1 MIDKA
6 VEIIKNSDRVTGFT
20 GAGISVESGI
30 PPFRGENG
38 LWNRYDPIFLN
49 IGYFKT
55 HQLESWRLTKEIFF
69 DFFGKARPNRGHTG
83 LAKMEEDGYLDAI
96 ITQNID
102 NLHQEGDSKEV
113 YEIHGNSRELICV
126 DCGNKVSLTEE
137 HLNNLPPKCK
147 KCGGLLRPDFVFFSE
162 PLYEPDATK
171 SFIEAEISDVF
182 LVIGTTG
189 EIMPASQIPI
199 IAKNNGATIIE
210 INVKKSN
217 YTDEIT
223 DIFLNGKATKLI
235 DELVKALQ
243 A

>member
-38 LWNRYDPIFLN
+38 LWSKYDPIFLD
-49 IGYFKT
+49 IGYFKN
-55 HQLESWRLTKEIFF
+55 HPLESWKLTKKIFF
-69 DFFGKARPNRGHTG
+69 DFFGEAKPNRGHTG
-83 LAKMEEDGYLDAI
+83 LAEMEENAYLDAI

-102 NLHQEGDSKEV
+102 NLHQEGGSKKV
-113 YEIHGNSRELICV
+113 YEVHGNSRELICIN
-126 DCGNKVSLTEE
+126 CGAKVQVTEE
-137 HLNNLPPKCK
+137 YLNNLPPKCK
-147 KCGGLLRPDFVFFSE
+147 KCGGLLKPDFVFFSE
-162 PLYEPDATK
+162 PLYEPDTTK

-199 IAKNNGATIIE
+199 MAKNNGATIIE

-217 YTDEIT
+217 YTDYIT
-223 DIFLNGKATKLI
+223 DIFLNGKATKVI

>member
-6 VEIIKNSDRVTGFT
+6 VEILKNSDRVTGFT

-38 LWNRYDPIFLN
+38 LWSKYDPIFLD
-49 IGYFKT
+49 IGYFKN
-55 HQLESWRLTKEIFF
+55 HPLESWKLTKKIFF
-69 DFFGKARPNRGHTG
+69 DFFGEAKPNRGHTG
-83 LAKMEEDGYLDAI
+83 LAEMEKNAYLDAI

-102 NLHQEGDSKEV
+102 NLHQEGGSKKV
-113 YEIHGNSRELICV
+113 YEVHGNSRELICIN
-126 DCGNKVSLTEE
+126 CGAKVQVTEE
-137 HLNNLPPKCK
+137 YLNNLPPKCK
-147 KCGGLLRPDFVFFSE
+147 KCGGLLKPDFVFFSE
-162 PLYEPDATK
+162 PLYEPDTTK

-199 IAKNNGATIIE
+199 MAKNNGATIIE

-217 YTDEIT
+217 YTDYIT
-223 DIFLNGKATKLI
+223 DIFLNGNATEVI

-243 A
+243 V

>member
-1 MIDKA
+1 VIDKA

-55 HQLESWRLTKEIFF
+55 YPLESWRLTKEIFF

-102 NLHQEGDSKEV
+102 NLHQEGGSKEV

-171 SFIEAEISDVF
+171 SFIEAEISDAF

>member
-6 VEIIKNSDRVTGFT
+6 VEIIKNSDRVTGST

-38 LWNRYDPIFLN
+38 LWSKYDPIFLD
-49 IGYFKT
+49 IGYFKN
-55 HQLESWRLTKEIFF
+55 HPLESWRLTKKIFF
-69 DFFGKARPNRGHTG
+69 DFFGKAKPNRGHTG
-83 LAKMEEDGYLDAI
+83 LAEMEENAYLDAI

-102 NLHQEGDSKEV
+102 NLHQEGGSKKV
-113 YEIHGNSRELICV
+113 YEVHGNSRELICIN
-126 DCGNKVSLTEE
+126 CGTKFLVTEGY
-137 HLNNLPPKCK
+137 LNNLPPICK
-147 KCGGLLRPDFVFFSE
+147 KCGGLLKPDFVFFSE
-162 PLYEPDATK
+162 PLYEPDTTK

-217 YTDEIT
+217 YTDDIT
-223 DIFLNGKATKLI
+223 DIFLNGKATKVI

>member
-55 HQLESWRLTKEIFF
+55 YPLESWRLTKEIFF

-102 NLHQEGDSKEV
+102 NLHQEGGSKEV

-171 SFIEAEISDVF
+171 SFIEAEISDAF

>member
-38 LWNRYDPIFLN
+38 LWSKYDPIFLD
-49 IGYFKT
+49 IGYFKN
-55 HQLESWRLTKEIFF
+55 HPLESWKLTKKIFF
-69 DFFGKARPNRGHTG
+69 DFFGEAKPNRGHTG
-83 LAKMEEDGYLDAI
+83 LAEMEENAYLDAI

-102 NLHQEGDSKEV
+102 NLHQESGSKKV
-113 YEIHGNSRELICV
+113 YEVHGNSRELICIN
-126 DCGNKVSLTEE
+126 CGSKVQVTEE
-137 HLNNLPPKCK
+137 YLNNLPPKCK
-147 KCGGLLRPDFVFFSE
+147 KCGGLLKPDFVFFSE
-162 PLYEPDATK
+162 PLYEPDTTK

-189 EIMPASQIPI
+189 EIMPASKIPI

-217 YTDEIT
+217 YTDYIT
-223 DIFLNGKATKLI
+223 DIFLNGKATEVI

>member
-38 LWNRYDPIFLN
+38 LWSKYDPIFLD
-49 IGYFKT
+49 IGYFKN
-55 HQLESWRLTKEIFF
+55 HPLESWKLTKKIFF
-69 DFFGKARPNRGHTG
+69 DFFGEAKPNRGHTG
-83 LAKMEEDGYLDAI
+83 LAEMEENAYLDAI

-102 NLHQEGDSKEV
+102 NLHQEGGSKKV
-113 YEIHGNSRELICV
+113 YEVHGNSRELICIN
-126 DCGNKVSLTEE
+126 CGAKVQVTEE
-137 HLNNLPPKCK
+137 YLNNLPPKCK
-147 KCGGLLRPDFVFFSE
+147 KCGGLLKPDFVFFSE
-162 PLYEPDATK
+162 PLYEPDTTK

-199 IAKNNGATIIE
+199 MAKNNGATIIE

-217 YTDEIT
+217 YTDYIT
-223 DIFLNGKATKLI
+223 DIFLNGKATEVI

>member
-38 LWNRYDPIFLN
+38 LWNKYDPIFLN

-55 HQLESWRLTKEIFF
+55 YPLESWRLTKEIFF

-223 DIFLNGKATKLI
+223 DIFLNGKATKVI

>member
-1 MIDKA
+1 VIDKA

-55 HQLESWRLTKEIFF
+55 YPLESWRLTKEIFF

-102 NLHQEGDSKEV
+102 NLHQEGGSKEV

-171 SFIEAEISDVF
+171 SFIEAEISDAF

-223 DIFLNGKATKLI
+223 DIFLNGKATKVI

>member
-38 LWNRYDPIFLN
+38 LWNKYDPIFLN

-55 HQLESWRLTKEIFF
+55 YPLESWRLTKEIFF

>member
-38 LWNRYDPIFLN
+38 LWNKYDPIFLN

-223 DIFLNGKATKLI
+223 DIFLNGKATKVI

>member
-38 LWNRYDPIFLN
+38 LWSKYDPIFLD
-49 IGYFKT
+49 IGYFKN
-55 HQLESWRLTKEIFF
+55 HPLESWKLTKKIFF
-69 DFFGKARPNRGHTG
+69 DFFGEAKPNRGHTG
-83 LAKMEEDGYLDAI
+83 LAEMEENAYLDAI

-102 NLHQEGDSKEV
+102 NLHQEGGSKKV
-113 YEIHGNSRELICV
+113 YEVHGNSRELICIN
-126 DCGNKVSLTEE
+126 CGAKVQVTEE
-137 HLNNLPPKCK
+137 YLNNLPPKCK
-147 KCGGLLRPDFVFFSE
+147 KCGGLLKPDFVFFSE
-162 PLYEPDATK
+162 PLYEPDTTK

-199 IAKNNGATIIE
+199 MAKNNGATIIE

-217 YTDEIT
+217 YTDYIT
-223 DIFLNGKATKLI
+223 DIFLNGNATEVI

-243 A
+243 V

>member
-1 MIDKA
+1 VIDKA

-38 LWNRYDPIFLN
+38 LWSKYDPIFLN
-49 IGYFKT
+49 IGYFEA
-55 HQLESWRLTKEIFF
+55 HPLESWRLTKKIFF
-69 DFFGKARPNRGHTG
+69 DFFGKAKPNRGHTG
-83 LAKMEEDGYLDAI
+83 LAEMEENAYLDAI

-102 NLHQEGDSKEV
+102 NLHQEGGSKKV
-113 YEIHGNSRELICV
+113 YEVHGNSRELICIN
-126 DCGNKVSLTEE
+126 CGDKVQVTEE
-137 HLNNLPPKCK
+137 YLNNLPPKCK
-147 KCGGLLRPDFVFFSE
+147 KCGGLLKPDFVFFSE
-162 PLYEPDATK
+162 PLYEPDTTK

-199 IAKNNGATIIE
+199 MAKNNGATIIE

-217 YTDEIT
+217 YTDYIT
-223 DIFLNGKATKLI
+223 DIFLNGKATKVI

>member
-38 LWNRYDPIFLN
+38 LWSKYDPIFLD
-49 IGYFKT
+49 IGYFKN
-55 HQLESWRLTKEIFF
+55 HPLESWKLTKKIFF
-69 DFFGKARPNRGHTG
+69 DFFGEAKPNRGHTG
-83 LAKMEEDGYLDAI
+83 LAEMEENAYLDAI

-102 NLHQEGDSKEV
+102 NLHQEGGSKKV
-113 YEIHGNSRELICV
+113 YEVHGNSRELICIN
-126 DCGNKVSLTEE
+126 CGAKVQVTEE
-137 HLNNLPPKCK
+137 YLNNLPPKCK
-147 KCGGLLRPDFVFFSE
+147 KCGGLLKPDFVFFSE
-162 PLYEPDATK
+162 PLYEPDTTK

-199 IAKNNGATIIE
+199 MAKNNGATIIE

-217 YTDEIT
+217 YTEYIT
-223 DIFLNGKATKLI
+223 DIFLNGKATEVI

>member
-38 LWNRYDPIFLN
+38 LWNKYDPIFLN

-55 HQLESWRLTKEIFF
+55 YPLESWRLTKEIFF

-102 NLHQEGDSKEV
+102 NLHQEGGSKEV

-171 SFIEAEISDVF
+171 SFIEAEISDAF

>member
-55 HQLESWRLTKEIFF
+55 YPLESWRLTKEIFF

-102 NLHQEGDSKEV
+102 NLHQEGGSKEV

-171 SFIEAEISDVF
+171 SFIEAEISDAF

-223 DIFLNGKATKLI
+223 DIFLNGKATKVI

>member
-38 LWNRYDPIFLN
+38 LWNKYDPIFLN

-55 HQLESWRLTKEIFF
+55 YPLESWRLTKEIFF

-102 NLHQEGDSKEV
+102 NLHQEGGSKEV

>member
-38 LWNRYDPIFLN
+38 LWSKYDPIFLD
-49 IGYFKT
+49 IGYFKN
-55 HQLESWRLTKEIFF
+55 HPLESWKLTKKIFF
-69 DFFGKARPNRGHTG
+69 DFFGEAKPNRGHTG
-83 LAKMEEDGYLDAI
+83 LAEMEENAYLDAI

-102 NLHQEGDSKEV
+102 NLHQEGGSKKV
-113 YEIHGNSRELICV
+113 YEVHGNSRELICIN
-126 DCGNKVSLTEE
+126 CGAKVQVTEE
-137 HLNNLPPKCK
+137 YLNNLPPKCK
-147 KCGGLLRPDFVFFSE
+147 KCGGLLKPDFVFFSE
-162 PLYEPDATK
+162 PLYEPDTTK

-199 IAKNNGATIIE
+199 MAKNNGATIIE
-210 INVKKSN
+210 INVRKSN
-217 YTDEIT
+217 YTDDIT
-223 DIFLNGKATKLI
+223 DIFLNGKATEVI

>member
-38 LWNRYDPIFLN
+38 LWNKYDPIFLN

-126 DCGNKVSLTEE
+126 DCSNKVSLTEE

-171 SFIEAEISDVF
+171 SFIEAEISDAF

-223 DIFLNGKATKLI
+223 DIFLNGKATKVI

>member
-38 LWNRYDPIFLN
+38 LWNKYDPTFLN

-55 HQLESWRLTKEIFF
+55 HPLESWRLTKEIFF

-83 LAKMEEDGYLDAI
+83 LAEMEEDGYLDAI

-102 NLHQEGDSKEV
+102 NLHQEGGSKEV

-126 DCGNKVSLTEE
+126 DCGNKISLTEE

-162 PLYEPDATK
+162 PLYEPDTTK

-223 DIFLNGKATKLI
+223 DIFLNGKATKVI